1 MTRQEVEEK
10 MSMLTIDK
18 NNTVNGNHTTYLI
31 NDFTKITVSDYSLD
45 IFITHYGPKGMLHLI
60 VTGYQLTDIAIVDIE
75 AINGKLWISTETC
88 SSSLIELGEV

>member
-18 NNTVNGNHTTYLI
+18 NNTVKGNHTTYII
-31 NDFTKITVSDYSLD
+31 NDFTKITVGDYSLD
-45 IFITHYGPKGMLHLI
+45 IFIAHYGPKGMLHLI
-60 VTGYQLTDIAIVDIE
+60 VTGYQLTDIATIDTNVVS
-75 AINGKLWISTETC
+75 GKLWIGTETC